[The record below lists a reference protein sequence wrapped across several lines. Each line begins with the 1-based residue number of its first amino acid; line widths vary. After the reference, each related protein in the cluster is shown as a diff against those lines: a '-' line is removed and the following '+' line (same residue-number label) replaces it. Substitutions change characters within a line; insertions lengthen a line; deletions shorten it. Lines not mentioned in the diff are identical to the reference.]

1 MSLKRRDRLCP
12 VCAVALNGE
21 MHPKKADLQQ
31 ISSLPKMGARGP
43 GRTDRQTAGLLSST
57 PTGSFWSSKQLSGQD
72 SLQTPGGSTTHPPGI
87 RGTHQRRP
95 GNRWLP
101 RQTSVA
107 RACRGR
113 HPREADGPRRQ
124 FRSLCHLPQATG
136 EWLPARP
143 ASARRGCL

>member
-1 MSLKRRDRLCP
+1 MEKCILRKQIFRRSAHSQRW
-12 VCAVALNGE
+12 
-21 MHPKKADLQQ
+21 
-31 ISSLPKMGARGP
+31 GP
-43 GRTDRQTAGLLSST
+43 GVWGAQTDRQQACSAAP